1 MAKTTIDSGLTWKK
15 LGGVGAI
22 AVAASAAFIG
32 VSSGTARADV
42 TEFGADPRVSSRQSS
57 STTSGGVRH
66 DATWGEVRGTD
77 IGDVHAHGEV
87 RESMKAVPSRP
98 RVPRASNFGSG
109 WHHGI
114 QGGLR

>member
-1 MAKTTIDSGLTWKK
+1 MAKTTADRNRMLKK

-22 AVAASAAFIG
+22 ATAASAAFIG
-32 VSSGTARADV
+32 LGSATANADV
-42 TEFGADPRVSSRQSS
+42 TDFGADPRVSSRQSS

-87 RESMKAVPSRP
+87 RESMRAVPVRP
-98 RVPRASNFGSG
+98 RVPRADNFRSG

-114 QGGLR
+114 RGGLR

>member
-1 MAKTTIDSGLTWKK
+1 MATTTTRAVTK
-15 LGGVGAI
+15 LGGIGAI
-22 AVAASAAFIG
+22 AVAASAVFIG
-32 VSSGTARADV
+32 VSAGTAQADV

-87 RESMKAVPSRP
+87 KESMKAVPTRP
-98 RVPRASNFGSG
+98 RGTRANDFTGG
-109 WHHGI
+109 WHNGI
-114 QGGLR
+114 RGGLR